1 MAILAVKYFIK
12 DDASII
18 YGILRKC
25 PFFEIPHY
33 ILINPK
39 I

>member
-25 PFFEIPHY
+25 PFFWNTPLY
-33 ILINPK
+33 TY
-39 I
+39 